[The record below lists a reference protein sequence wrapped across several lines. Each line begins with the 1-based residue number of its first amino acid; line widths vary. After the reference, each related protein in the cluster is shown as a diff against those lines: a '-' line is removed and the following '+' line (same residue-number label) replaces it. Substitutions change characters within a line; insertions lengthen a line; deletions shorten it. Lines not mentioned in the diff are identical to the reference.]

1 MAGAD
6 HWMVRE
12 SAAAPVNSVAA
23 RTLRTRLDTVWT
35 ELRQACRDGADP
47 ENVHQLRVATRR
59 TLAAIDAF
67 SDLIPA
73 RRRQWFEKRLVRL
86 RRAAGE
92 ARDLDVLSHRLALGD
107 TGAVRARGRLVA
119 MLSKQRIQ
127 SRGPIRE
134 QYEKLLDAEWPE
146 RVERLLEGIR
156 GRRRQ
161 PAFAA
166 FARRRFKPM
175 ITEFFAKADHKLRSA
190 EEIHD
195 LRIAGKQLRYALE
208 IFAPVFPADVQDRC
222 QDALERLQETLGSF
236 TDHAAAADRLAR
248 WARSAEAGA
257 HRELLATLERDE
269 DAQADAARKTFS
281 KWWNNARRKSLRR
294 SFTRTL
300 RRHSA

>member
-1 MAGAD
+1 
-6 HWMVRE
+6 MVRE
-12 SAAAPVNSVAA
+12 STTTPVGAVAS
-23 RTLRTRLDTVWT
+23 RTLRTRLDTVWS
-35 ELRQACRDGADP
+35 ELRRACRDGAEP

-59 TLAAIDAF
+59 TLAAFDAF
-67 SDLIPA
+67 ADVIPA
-73 RRRQWFEKRLVRL
+73 KRRQWFEKRLVRL

-92 ARDLDVLSHRLALGD
+92 ARDLDVLSDRLALGA
-107 TGAVRARGRLVA
+107 TGAARARSRLVA

-156 GRRRQ
+156 RRRRQ

-175 ITEFFAKADHKLRSA
+175 IAAFFAKADRKLRSA
-190 EEIHD
+190 GEIHE

-208 IFAPVFPADVQDRC
+208 IFASVFPADVGDRC

-248 WARSAEAGA
+248 WARSAEAGSN
-257 HRELLATLERDE
+257 RELLATLRRDE

-281 KWWNNARRKSLRR
+281 KWWNHSRRKSLRR